1 MPQQLIYTSAPHGLA
16 AGRSG
21 HCTVARSASMREPLV
36 LRLEQLSYY
45 QHLSLTGGKERPIL
59 AYRIIDIRGSRFHV
73 LSRIQ
78 DAGLDFTGRTNF
90 IAHHLVLAPED
101 FRQFPTPPI
110 ILGDWPG
117 WVKSWTREPTL
128 FESEDWS
135 DLASLA
141 GKSSVPAQTWQH
153 VTGDSVNGYGLLE
166 ARTGA
171 TFRVD
176 DQTNDTVLGLFA
188 ESIELLEV
196 RDPRRDFR
204 AAGLQYT
211 FTTSLQEQDNPSD
224 FRWRCIHSDNPAA
237 NRLATPDC
245 RALSAVRATKWTT
258 EETAFAREGRTAP
271 KFVVEPQDVQI
282 IEGQEARFQAK
293 AEGIPNPTY
302 QWYSVD
308 RADNGQPLTGATN
321 QELTLSNSTLGKSR
335 YVVRVSNSAGD
346 AISRTA
352 TLSVE
357 QKPRLAQA
365 NLASQARPFA
375 FGHQKTESD
384 IERQRKQ
391 LQSEEAENRFRR
403 KQRLKRSIS
412 IVALIV
418 TTFIVAIACF
428 IFMNPKYHSTL
439 EKFAERLPF
448 LRVFTFPN
456 QTNQS
461 PSTNQSRTIAQVDIS
476 PVHVMGTNKDDSST
490 NVQREL
496 AATNLN
502 EGRGMEWGLP
512 LGWAIATIGNV
523 QNKRAEYIPTVNRF
537 DVEAVASGFASNS
550 DNVFF
555 TYSTN
560 DEGEFRVQL
569 KKWPPA
575 DSTVGIMVRQSLDS
589 NSPFLFIGT
598 SSNRIV
604 SYSRDTE
611 SKYRDRTTNSCAEKL
626 PLSLWFNVGANG
638 YVAARWES
646 GVANSTGWNLRFS
659 QNKLLVG
666 FAVLSAGTNCG
677 TAQFFYEPNR
687 TIATKI
693 K

>member
-1 MPQQLIYTSAPHGLA
+1 MPQQLIYTSAPQGLA

-21 HCTVARSASMREPLV
+21 HCTVARSAAMREPLV

-45 QHLSLTGGKERPIL
+45 QHLSLSGGKERPIF
-59 AYRIIDIRGSRFHV
+59 AYRVIDIRGARFHV

-90 IAHHLVLAPED
+90 IAHHLVLAAED
-101 FRQFPTPPI
+101 FRQFPIPPI
-110 ILGDWPG
+110 ILRDWPG

-128 FESEDWS
+128 LDSEDWS
-135 DLASLA
+135 GLASL
-141 GKSSVPAQTWQH
+141 GNKSSVPARTWQR
-153 VTGDSVNGYGLLE
+153 VTGDSANGYGLLE
-166 ARTGA
+166 ARAGA

-176 DQTNDTVLGLFA
+176 DQTNETVLGLFA

-196 RDPRRDFR
+196 RDARRDFR
-204 AAGLQYT
+204 TAALQYT
-211 FTTSLQEQDNPSD
+211 FTTSMQEQDNPSD
-224 FRWRCIHSDNPAA
+224 FRWRCIHFDNPAA
-237 NRLATPDC
+237 NRLAAPDC
-245 RALSAVRATKWTT
+245 RALSAVRAAKWTA
-258 EETAFAREGRTAP
+258 EEAAFANDGRNAP
-271 KFVVEPQDVQI
+271 KFLIEPQDVQI

-293 AEGIPNPTY
+293 AEGIPHPTY

-308 RADNGQPLTGATN
+308 RTDNGQPLTDATN
-321 QELTLSNSTLGKSR
+321 PELALSNSTLGKFR

-346 AISRTA
+346 AVSRTA

-365 NLASQARPFA
+365 NLASQGRPFA
-375 FGHQKTESD
+375 PGHQKTESD

-412 IVALIV
+412 IAVLIV
-418 TTFIVAIACF
+418 TTFIVALVCF
-428 IFMNPKYHSTL
+428 IFVNPKYHSTL
-439 EKFAERLPF
+439 EKLAGKLPF
-448 LRVFTFPN
+448 LRVHTLSDL
-456 QTNQS
+456 TNQS
-461 PSTNQSRTIAQVDIS
+461 PSTNQSLTIAQGDIS
-476 PVHVMGTNKDDSST
+476 PVHIMGTNKDDSST

-496 AATNLN
+496 AATNSN

-512 LGWAIATIGNV
+512 PGWTNAAIGIV
-523 QNKRAEYIPTVNRF
+523 PIKRAEFPTTNRF
-537 DVEAVASGFASNS
+537 DLEAVASGFASNS

-569 KKWPPA
+569 KKWPPT
-575 DSTVGIMVRQSLDS
+575 DSTVGIMMRQSLDS

-598 SSNRIV
+598 SSNHIV

-611 SKYRDRTTNSCAEKL
+611 RKYRDRTTNSRAEKL

-638 YVAARWES
+638 DVTARWES
-646 GVANSTGWNLRFS
+646 GVAKPGWKLRFS
-659 QNKLLVG
+659 QNKPLIG
-666 FAVLSAGTNCG
+666 FAVLGSTNGG
-677 TAQFFYEPNR
+677 TAQFFYAP
-687 TIATKI
+687 TPTMAIKTK
-693 K
+693 